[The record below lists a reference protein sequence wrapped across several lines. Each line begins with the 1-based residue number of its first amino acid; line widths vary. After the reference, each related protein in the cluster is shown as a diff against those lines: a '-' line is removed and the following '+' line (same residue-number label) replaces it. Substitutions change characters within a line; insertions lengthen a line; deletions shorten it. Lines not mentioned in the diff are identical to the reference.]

1 MRWAEVMARPS
12 PTTLRQF
19 AVLCCLFFVGLA
31 VWRHLQEGRAA
42 VVALLAGLGVGIGVV
57 GLVWPAAIRWIYTGW
72 MAAAFPVGWTTSQV
86 ILASLFYGLF
96 TPIAWLFRLMG
107 RDVLRR
113 RRADAATY
121 WKPKPQAPNVRSYLR
136 QF

>member
-1 MRWAEVMARPS
+1 
-12 PTTLRQF
+12 
-19 AVLCCLFFVGLA
+19 
-31 VWRHLQEGRAA
+31 
-42 VVALLAGLGVGIGVV
+42 
-57 GLVWPAAIRWIYTGW
+57 
-72 MAAAFPVGWTTSQV
+72 V